1 MNNVILF
8 MWLGDV
14 SGNMQ
19 HAIAVIAG
27 VWLAASV
34 MAFLAMGIGVNEGNI
49 KPETMKTYAKR
60 WVWTIP
66 LVALLVLAGGI
77 LPNKDTMRLAA
88 ALSAGKAVAETQLG
102 QKAAEAA
109 NAVLDRIIVE
119 SKK

>member
-19 HAIAVIAG
+19 NAISLITGAWAIGSGIMGVVI
-27 VWLAASV
+27 WLGTTDNSV
-34 MAFLAMGIGVNEGNI
+34 
-49 KPETMKTYAKR
+49 KSETAKLIFKR
-60 WVWTIP
+60 WTWTIIP
-66 LVALLVLAGGI
+66 AMLLVLVGGI